1 MIKFGGEGEGSV
13 EMHVKEVHLL
23 EVTKNS
29 SLFLFIPGGSLV
41 SSPAHGYDDH
51 CAYWRTIG

>member
-1 MIKFGGEGEGSV
+1 
-13 EMHVKEVHLL
+13 MHVKEVHLL

-41 SSPAHGYDDH
+41 SSPTHGYDDH
-51 CAYWRTIG
+51 CAYWRTTG